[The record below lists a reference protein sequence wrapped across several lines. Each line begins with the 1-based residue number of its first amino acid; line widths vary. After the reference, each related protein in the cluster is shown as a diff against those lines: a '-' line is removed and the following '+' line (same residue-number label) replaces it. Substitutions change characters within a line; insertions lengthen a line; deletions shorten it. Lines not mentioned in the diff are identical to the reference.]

1 MLRTLLLGFGLLE
14 VAKPRPVIDACE
26 RIGLENP
33 EAAERR
39 SWALWGARVE
49 GLVFVWLLARRE
61 SGSRLVSGLL
71 GIAGLVLVL
80 VPQPLVEL
88 SQALVYENTD
98 ELELKPWVTPAARL
112 LGALYLLVVV
122 LAWRDRGSDEEPTL
136 ETETSG

>member
-14 VAKPRPVIDACE
+14 MAKPRPVIDACE

-61 SGSRLVSGLL
+61 SGSKVGSGLL
-71 GIAGLVLVL
+71 GVAGLVLVL

-122 LAWRDRGSDEEPTL
+122 LAWRDRGPDGESTL